1 MTDDIVARLR
11 LWSDEAKEQ
20 DATDIVVGLCQAA
33 DEIERLRNE
42 LAARCGD
49 ARPGAHPAGPS
60 ETFIP
65 EAL

>member
-1 MTDDIVARLR
+1 MSDDIVARLR
-11 LWSDEAKEQ
+11 NKHADDPLAWE
-20 DATDIVVGLCQAA
+20 VA
-33 DEIERLRNE
+33 DEIERLRKE

>member
-1 MTDDIVARLR
+1 MNSAALVARLR
-11 LWSDEAKEQ
+11 AL
-20 DATDIVVGLCQAA
+20 A

-49 ARPGAHPAGPS
+49 ARPGAHTAGPS